1 MQDIV
6 CKYHN
11 DFNKIKLPNFTEL
24 EQNLLFTL
32 ITRIRTSKPEYWNDT
47 HTFYF
52 GFGDI
57 SEMFS
62 KEYRHNHNEIEH
74 ICASLKHK
82 FFKADF
88 TILCRET
95 LKINNQEKEVL
106 AERTINLFTEFA
118 LLYVPENLYDSG
130 NKKEFYGISLTINPR
145 FEYLIN
151 QLINN
156 FTRFELAEFIALSG
170 KYTKTLYRQ
179 LKQFR
184 QTGSRIFKWDE
195 FLEIMDIPDSYRQ
208 IDIDQQILKPALR
221 ELTAE
226 RNLFDTKRIPFK
238 DLKYTKLD
246 KNQQPNPRGRNK
258 VCFIKFEWEKEKVQ
272 EELEAESR
280 ERIAENLKNHIPT
293 SDDYNAKQE
302 FENYKGVEVSFYDS
316 NNRLRIAEIKDFDNE
331 TNQLLCYDKKVN
343 QNFYIPFENLQKAN
357 TWIAEKLKGIY

>member
-1 MQDIV
+1 MQEIV
-6 CKYHN
+6 KYHN
-11 DFNKIKLPNFTEL
+11 DLNKVRIPNFNEL
-24 EQNLLFTL
+24 QQNIFFGLIARLKGNSDEVLFTAQEL
-32 ITRIRTSKPEYWNDT
+32 NEFVKDKKYTN
-47 HTFYF
+47 
-52 GFGDI
+52 
-57 SEMFS
+57 
-62 KEYRHNHNEIEH
+62 KELFLEVNK
-74 ICASLKHK
+74 LKENL
-82 FFKADF
+82 FKADF
-88 TILCRET
+88 TSILKNKNSLDIGYHNIFKSFYMRVNTIDTSEIPYD
-95 LKINNQEKEVL
+95 KIDKVYELPNGAIFHSFEHLRVAVNPKF
-106 AERTINLFTEFA
+106 AEIVNA
-118 LLYVPENLYDSG
+118 LS
-130 NKKEFYGISLTINPR
+130 
-145 FEYLIN
+145 
-151 QLINN
+151 N

-331 TNQLLCYDKKVN
+331 TNQLICYDKKTK
-343 QNFYIPFENLQKAN
+343 QDFKIPFENLQKAN
-357 TWIAEKLKGIY
+357 KWITEKLQGIV

>member
-32 ITRIRTSKPEYWNDT
+32 ITRIRTSKPEYWNDP

-106 AERTINLFTEFA
+106 AERTINLITEFA

-258 VCFIKFEWEKEKVQ
+258 VCFIKFEWKRQ
-272 EELEAESR
+272 EPVELEAEITKSMY
-280 ERIAENLKNHIPT
+280 IQFAEK
-293 SDDYNAKQE
+293 
-302 FENYKGVEVSFYDS
+302 YKGRTFY
-316 NNRLRIAEIKDFDNE
+316 F
-331 TNQLLCYDKKVN
+331 
-343 QNFYIPFENLQKAN
+343 QNFGNFEFLGLGKNEAG
-357 TWIAEKLKGIY
+357 EKIFIFQNENGRISTKLEQLPKQHDLDKLAKNIIN